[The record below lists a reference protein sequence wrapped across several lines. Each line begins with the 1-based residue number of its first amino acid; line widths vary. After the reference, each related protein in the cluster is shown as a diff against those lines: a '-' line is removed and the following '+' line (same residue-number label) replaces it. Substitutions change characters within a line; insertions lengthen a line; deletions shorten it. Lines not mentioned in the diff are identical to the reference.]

1 MISKENDLRYFQESL
16 AKQAEIDHDSRQKL
30 RDDKIKSYFD
40 EQVMKYLVNQKSQSM
55 EANAEREQRS
65 TVDEDT
71 IELTRQFCNL

>member
-1 MISKENDLRYFQESL
+1 MLKEKDLKYLKESL
-16 AKQAEIDHDSRQKL
+16 AKQAEIDYDSRQQL

-40 EQVMKYLVNQKSQSM
+40 EQVMKYLINHKSRSM
-55 EANAEREQRS
+55 EGNAQKEHTS

>member
-1 MISKENDLRYFQESL
+1 VISKENDLNYFKESL

-40 EQVMKYLVNQKSQSM
+40 EQVMKYLINQKSQSM
-55 EANAEREQRS
+55 EANVEREQQS